1 MRALIWLSLVVLYW
15 VGAFTMACDGDDGD
29 APGATGTVQATATAA
44 AVASP
49 AERASALCAAADVTA
64 PAGTVRPAEV
74 AEISGIA
81 ASRRNAGVLWG
92 HNDSGDTARVIAF
105 STTGEP
111 RGVYDVAGAEAIDWE
126 DMAIGPGPRDELDY
140 FYLGDIGDNMAQ
152 RPEIVVY
159 RAPEPDLPEMPTGA
173 GVIER
178 AERIALRYPDGAH
191 DAETLM
197 VDPLTR
203 DLYIVTKE
211 IIAGDSGV
219 YRASASLLDAGGG
232 AMERVGTIAKAAL
245 TPADTPPD
253 DASALVRGVGWLPT
267 GGDISPDGALIAVR
281 TYATV
286 FVWAREDGQSLAEAL
301 AGTPCEAPSAV
312 EPQGE
317 AITFDAAADAYFT
330 VSEGAQPPLYRFG
343 E

>member
-1 MRALIWLSLVVLYW
+1 M
-15 VGAFTMACDGDDGD
+15 
-29 APGATGTVQATATAA
+29 
-44 AVASP
+44 
-49 AERASALCAAADVTA
+49 
-64 PAGTVRPAEV
+64 
-74 AEISGIA
+74 
-81 ASRRNAGVLWG
+81 
-92 HNDSGDTARVIAF
+92 
-105 STTGEP
+105 
-111 RGVYDVAGAEAIDWE
+111 
-126 DMAIGPGPRDELDY
+126 
-140 FYLGDIGDNMAQ
+140 
-152 RPEIVVY
+152 
-159 RAPEPDLPEMPTGA
+159 
-173 GVIER
+173 
-178 AERIALRYPDGAH
+178 
-191 DAETLM
+191 
-197 VDPLTR
+197 
-203 DLYIVTKE
+203 
-211 IIAGDSGV
+211 
-219 YRASASLLDAGGG
+219 LDAGGG